1 MAKPTGRKYSII
13 SADSHVV
20 EAPDLWDR
28 WLEPKYRERAPQLV
42 KDSDGGDAWLYN
54 RKLQPEPLGLV
65 CCVNIPRDRMKW
77 TGYRYGDNIHPSCYE
92 GKARLEILD
101 EDGVDAEFLY
111 PPQRAILSFAQF
123 EDRELIRAGIAAYN
137 RWLIEGFC
145 SADPKRLFPVYQIPN
160 LGIETSVNEIKQA
173 AKLGARAVVISTWPS
188 GNAQL
193 TREDDA
199 FWKTAEELQIPV
211 SMHFG
216 LVTTD
221 LNHKAVP
228 EAAGSLGAINGMVK
242 MGPAMVDLI
251 YSGVFDR
258 FPELQVSGIE
268 VGCGW
273 VPHAAEMMDD
283 RYWRNR
289 ARVGLKLKH
298 LPSHYV
304 RENFTFSYIVDQTG
318 VQLRHALGVKA
329 MLWST
334 DFPHHGNNYPY
345 SRESI
350 DQHFVN
356 VPEAERHAI
365 LAGNASRIYGL
376 E

>member
-1 MAKPTGRKYSII
+1 MPKPTGRKYKII

-28 WLEPKYRERAPQLV
+28 WLEAKFRDRAPQLV
-42 KDSDGGDAWLYN
+42 KDADGGDAWLYN
-54 RKLQPEPLGLV
+54 RKGQPEPLGLV
-65 CCVNIPRDRMKW
+65 SCVNIPRDRMKW
-77 TGYRYGDNIHPSCYE
+77 TGYRYGDNVHPSCYE

-101 EDGVDAEFLY
+101 QDGVDAEFLY

-123 EDRELIRAGIAAYN
+123 EDKELVRAGIAAYN

-160 LGIETSVNEIKQA
+160 LGTESAVAELKQA
-173 AKLGARAVVISTWPS
+173 VKLGARAIAITTWPS
-188 GNAQL
+188 GSPQL
-193 TREDDA
+193 SKADDP
-199 FWKTAEELQIPV
+199 FWKAAEELQVPV

-216 LVTTD
+216 LVTTEIS
-221 LNHKAVP
+221 HKAVP
-228 EAAGSLGAINGMVK
+228 EAAGSLGAINGMIK
-242 MGPAMVDLI
+242 MGPVMVDMI
-251 YSGVFDR
+251 FSGVFDR
-258 FPELQVSGIE
+258 FPGLHVSGIE
-268 VGCGW
+268 VGYGW

-289 ARVGLKLKH
+289 TRVGLTIKH

-304 RENFTFSYIVDQTG
+304 RENFSFSYIVDQTG
-318 VQLRHALGVKA
+318 IQLRHALGVKPV
-329 MLWST
+329 LWST

-356 VPEAERHAI
+356 VPEADRHAI
-365 LAGNASRIYGL
+365 LAGNMIRIYGL